1 MNLNIMLKAFLRQSG
16 LGISRKSTT
25 LKFDPL
31 LPRLLFPFS
40 LKFCS
45 TSTSDQHSFAV
56 SYLINNCGFSPES
69 ALKAS
74 KVVRFKTS
82 EKPDSVL
89 TFFRNH
95 GFSDSDIYN
104 IIKREPWLLSCDT
117 NKRVLPKFQFLLSKG
132 ASTSD
137 IVRIATGSPRFL
149 KLSLENHMIPAYN
162 LVNRFLLCDKK
173 VIASVICCPS
183 LLSSNYLVPN
193 VKLLVDN
200 GVARSNLFRI
210 LRVKPYVISST
221 DLGKMVQELKKLGF
235 DPSKT
240 YFGDALIAKRSMSKS
255 KWNEKIDS
263 YKKWGWS
270 EETIL
275 EAFRRQPN
283 CMIASND
290 KINRVMRFWVNQLG
304 WSSSYL
310 IKGPGIFAYSLEN
323 RVIPR
328 ASVVQ
333 YLLSKGLRSEGAS
346 FLTPFFMSEKLFLRR
361 FVKCFGEEETS
372 QLLKL
377 YQGKMNVEDKRA
389 QGEP

>member
-1 MNLNIMLKAFLRQSG
+1 MNLNTMLKAFLRQSG

-31 LPRLLFPFS
+31 LPRSLFPFS

-45 TSTSDQHSFAV
+45 TSSSDQHAFAV

-82 EKPDSVL
+82 QKPDSVL

-95 GFSDSDIYN
+95 GFSDSDIYS

-117 NKRVLPKFQFLLSKG
+117 NKRIFPKFRFLISKG

-137 IVRIATGSPRFL
+137 IVLIVTRNPRFL
-149 KLSLENHMIPAYN
+149 VLSLENRIIPAYYV
-162 LVNRFLLCDKK
+162 VNSILQSDKM
-173 VIASVICCPS
+173 VLASIICCPS
-183 LLSSNYLVPN
+183 LLSSNCLVPN

-200 GVARSNLFRI
+200 GVARFNLLSI
-210 LRVKPYVISST
+210 LRTKPYVISST
-221 DLGKMVQELKKLGF
+221 DLGKIVQELRYLGF
-235 DPSKT
+235 DPSKS
-240 YFGDALIAKRSMSKS
+240 YFGIALVAKRSVDKS
-255 KWNEKIDS
+255 RWNEKIDTFRR
-263 YKKWGWS
+263 WGWS

-275 EAFRRQPN
+275 EAFRRQPK
-283 CMIASND
+283 CMLTSND
-290 KINRVMRFWVNQLG
+290 KINKVMQFWVNQLG

-310 IKGPGIFAYSLEN
+310 VKGPGIFGYSLEN
-323 RVIPR
+323 WVIPR
-328 ASVVQ
+328 ALVIQ
-333 YLLSKGLRSEGAS
+333 YLLSKGLISSSAS
-346 FLTPFFMSEKLFLRR
+346 LVTPFIMSEKLFLKR
-361 FVKCFGEEETS
+361 FVEYFGKEETS

-377 YQGKMNVEDKRA
+377 YQRKMKDEDKRV
-389 QGEP
+389 QREP